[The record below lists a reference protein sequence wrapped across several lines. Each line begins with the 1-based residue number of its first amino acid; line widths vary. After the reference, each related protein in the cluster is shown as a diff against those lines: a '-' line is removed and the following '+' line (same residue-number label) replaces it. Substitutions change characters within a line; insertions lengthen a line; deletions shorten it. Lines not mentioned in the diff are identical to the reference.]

1 MRFLKFLFFT
11 IVFSSYAQSIEK
23 SVIGSFG
30 GTQITGG
37 TTLNYT
43 GGEVAVGAQT
53 DGNSIFSNGFHSG
66 FTLSGIYWNGAVNAL
81 WSEANNWDGAIL
93 PNKTDNVIIVD
104 KVNDPVFNVAVDSIR
119 SLELRANA
127 LLKISAGN
135 SLVLLENAGNLG
147 EIIVESE
154 AAQSGVLLVK
164 GNFIG
169 SATYKRGGLL
179 ANKWSL
185 VSAPVTNESIK
196 VFAENINNQIRTS
209 TTASPVKY
217 AIARYNDANALN
229 KWEYYNTTVSAGEN
243 FILAKG
249 YAMSRSTDGDLSFT
263 GGVYTA
269 DVASTVVQNQWNL
282 IGNPYTAYYPAN
294 KNGGSSFLDDSLA
307 DLDDFK
313 QAVYLWDND
322 QHKYV
327 AITNLVTS
335 FQRFLTP
342 GQGFFVKVKTGV
354 NVLSF
359 LENKRDVLPAEGK
372 FFNKETTITPF
383 IQLFVESNGIK
394 VNTDILYYA
403 NATQGFDVGYDVENF
418 ASTGLDVF
426 SHLLQNNQEK
436 KYTIQSLP
444 QGQFETMIVPI
455 GLKAAV
461 NEQITFS
468 SSQESLPVDVKV
480 YLEDRKENVFTLL
493 DSENK
498 SYQVTMSEDVNETG
512 RFYVHTSS
520 TVLDLEGLTSSK
532 IKIYA
537 SNNKLYLKNIDSE
550 NTHIRLF
557 DVLGKKVFEE
567 NIFITNHKKI
577 NLSHLSAGVYVVNL
591 STNKE
596 KISKKIVLK

>member
-1 MRFLKFLFFT
+1 MRFLKFLFLT
-11 IVFSSYAQSIEK
+11 IVCTSYAQSIEK

-30 GTQITGG
+30 GTQITGA
-37 TTLNYT
+37 TTLNFT
-43 GGEVAVGAQT
+43 GGEVVVGVQT
-53 DGNSIFSNGFHSG
+53 EGNSILSNGFHSG
-66 FTLSGIYWNGAVNAL
+66 FTLSGIYWNGNVNTL
-81 WSEANNWDGAIL
+81 WNEANNWDGAIL

-119 SLELRANA
+119 SLELRTNA

-135 SLVLLENAGNLG
+135 SLVLLENGENAGEL
-147 EIIVESE
+147 IVESE

-169 SATYKRGGLL
+169 NATYKRGGLL
-179 ANKWSL
+179 ANKWSS
-185 VSAPVTNESIK
+185 VSAPVTNQSIK
-196 VFAENINNQIRTS
+196 DFAENINNEIRTNTS
-209 TTASPVKY
+209 VTPANY
-217 AIARYNDANALN
+217 AIARYNDANAVK

-249 YAMSRSTDGDLSFT
+249 YSMSRSTDGDLTFT
-263 GGVYTA
+263 GGLYTTN
-269 DVASTVVQNQWNL
+269 VASTVVENQWNL
-282 IGNPYTAYYPAN
+282 IGNPYTTYYPAN

-307 DLDDFK
+307 DLDDLK
-313 QAVYLWDND
+313 QAVYLWDNS
-322 QHKYV
+322 QLKYV
-327 AITNLVTS
+327 ATTNLVTS
-335 FQRFLTP
+335 SQRFFTP

-354 NVLSF
+354 NVLNF

-372 FFNKETTITPF
+372 FFNKEATTTPF
-383 IQLFVESNGIK
+383 IQLFVESNGVK

-403 NATQGFDVGYDVENF
+403 NATLGFDVGYDIENF
-418 ASTGLDVF
+418 DSSGIDVF
-426 SHLLQNNQEK
+426 SHLIQNNQDK
-436 KYTIQSLP
+436 NYTIQSLP

-455 GLKAAV
+455 GLKASV
-461 NEQITFS
+461 NEQITFN
-468 SSQESLPVDVKV
+468 SSQESLPADVKV

-498 SYQVTMSEDVNETG
+498 SYQVTMSEDVNGTG

-520 TVLDLEGLTSSK
+520 TALDLEGLTSSK
-532 IKIYA
+532 IKMYA
-537 SNNKLYLKNIDSE
+537 SNNKLYIKNIDSE
-550 NTHIRLF
+550 NTHIQLF

-567 NIFITNHKKI
+567 NTFITNDKKI